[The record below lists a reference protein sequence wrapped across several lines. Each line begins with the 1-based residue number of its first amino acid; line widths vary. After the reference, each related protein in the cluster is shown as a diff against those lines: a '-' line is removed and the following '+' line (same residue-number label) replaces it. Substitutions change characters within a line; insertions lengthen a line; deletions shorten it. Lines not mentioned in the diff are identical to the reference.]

1 MWKHSLPKV
10 YRVLD
15 TFHIHDAIKENIIEN
30 MWEKPCNLVCFLI
43 ADSGGNSWCPCKS
56 GEIMLKAVKKYRN
69 DKESIKSS
77 ERVKAGEAWK
87 SSNRE
92 GSKTTCDWR

>member
-1 MWKHSLPKV
+1 MMPSKKISLK
-10 YRVLD
+10 
-15 TFHIHDAIKENIIEN
+15 TCGKNHAI
-30 MWEKPCNLVCFLI
+30 WFVFLI

-77 ERVKAGEAWK
+77 EKGIGRGGVEEQQSGGQQ
-87 SSNRE
+87 NNL
-92 GSKTTCDWR
+92 

>member
-1 MWKHSLPKV
+1 MGNYEIW
-10 YRVLD
+10 
-15 TFHIHDAIKENIIEN
+15 FG
-30 MWEKPCNLVCFLI
+30 FLI
-43 ADSGGNSWCPCKS
+43 ADSGGNSWCPGKS